1 MVLVADAGANPS
13 VAASTGSGRFP
24 GSGIAAPRDALE
36 RIVAEHELFQPLTV
50 RSLTV
55 PNRFA
60 MAPMTRQASPG
71 GVPGADVAEYYRR
84 RAAGGVGLII
94 TEGIRLPDPA
104 AGYPYAVPTIAGDDV
119 LAGWRR
125 VVDAVHGEGATIA
138 AQLWHQ
144 GAQRDDADGVVPV
157 SPSGVDGL
165 GNPKGR
171 ALEIEEL
178 PRVAHLYADSAA
190 TARALGFDAVEIHG
204 AHGYLLDEFFWER
217 TNLRTD
223 GYGGS
228 LSARTRFPAEVVAA
242 VRAAV
247 GPDYPIIFRFSQWKG
262 TDYTATIAED
272 PTQLQ
277 ELLSPLVEAG
287 VDMLHPS
294 TRRHYV
300 PAFPDYDGE
309 LSLAGWAKKVTG
321 LPVIAVGSVGL
332 ETQFRSEKRGQVI
345 QPAPV
350 DRLVEQFD
358 AGEFDIAAIG
368 RALLADPGWVNRLRN
383 GELDGF
389 TGYDPA
395 TALAALT

>member
-1 MVLVADAGANPS
+1 MA
-13 VAASTGSGRFP
+13 
-24 GSGIAAPRDALE
+24 E
-36 RIVAEHELFQPLTV
+36 REFFQPLTV

-71 GVPGADVAEYYRR
+71 GIPGADVAEYYRR

-104 AGYPYAVPTIAGDDV
+104 AGYPYAVPTIAGDDA

-171 ALEIEEL
+171 ALATEEL
-178 PRVAHLYADSAA
+178 PRVAHLYAESAA

-262 TDYTATIAED
+262 TDYTATIADD

-300 PAFPDYDGE
+300 PAFPGYDGE

-345 QPAPV
+345 RPAPV
-350 DRLVEQFD
+350 DRLLEQFD

>member
-1 MVLVADAGANPS
+1 MGL
-13 VAASTGSGRFP
+13 
-24 GSGIAAPRDALE
+24 
-36 RIVAEHELFQPLTV
+36 HELFQPLTV

-71 GVPGADVAEYYRR
+71 GIPGADVAEYYRR

-104 AGYPYAVPTIAGDDV
+104 AGYPYTIPTIAGDDV

-125 VVDAVHGEGATIA
+125 VVDAVHGEGVAIA

-144 GAQRDDADGVVPV
+144 GAERDDTDGVVPV

-165 GNPKGR
+165 GTPKGR
-171 ALEIEEL
+171 ALETDEL
-178 PRVAHLYADSAA
+178 PRVAQLYADSAV
-190 TARALGFDAVEIHG
+190 TARTVGFDAVEIHG
-204 AHGYLLDEFFWER
+204 AHGYLLDEFFWAR

-223 GYGGS
+223 AYGGS
-228 LSARTRFPAEVVAA
+228 VSARTRFPAEVVAA

-247 GPDYPIIFRFSQWKG
+247 GPDYPIIFRFSQWKLA
-262 TDYTATIAED
+262 DYTATIADD
-272 PTQLQ
+272 PTQLK
-277 ELLSPLVEAG
+277 ELLTPLAEAG

-300 PAFPDYDGE
+300 PAFPGYDGE
-309 LSLAGWAKKVTG
+309 LSLAGWVKKITG

-358 AGEFDIAAIG
+358 AGEFDIAAVG
-368 RALLADPGWVNRLRN
+368 RVLLADPGWVNRLRN
-383 GELDGF
+383 DDLDGF
-389 TGYDPA
+389 TGYDPES
-395 TALAALT
+395 ALAALT